1 MGVAETPASRR
12 PLNVSMLLTDSF
24 GGYGGIAKF
33 NADFVGALSLSRAT
47 DRIRILPRLRPEPT
61 PEPLPEFVVID
72 RAAAGGKVAFAG
84 RVLAHAATRSRPDL
98 VICGHINLLPFAWPL
113 ARRHGAE
120 LALVIHGIEA
130 WTPHRSPVV
139 RALARRI
146 DHLLAVSRYSRDRFL
161 DWAKPIAADATIMPN
176 CVDLDRF
183 VPVPRDPA
191 LAARYGLGAAPV
203 LLTMAR
209 LAAGERYK
217 GIDEILEAMPSL
229 LARCPDLR
237 YLVVGDGDDRGR
249 LEGKARSLDIAE
261 AVVFTGRIPEDEK
274 VAHYGLA
281 SAFVM
286 PSTGEGFGIVFIE
299 AAACGVPVI
308 GSLADGSRDALLDG
322 RLGRLIDPGRP
333 AALIEAIEAA
343 LAEGRPAERLADIR
357 HFGWDAFRARVDA
370 WCVERQTALRRP
382 A

>member
-1 MGVAETPASRR
+1 MGVTDAPPTGR
-12 PLNVSMLLTDSF
+12 PLTVSMLLTDSF

-33 NADFVGALSLSRAT
+33 NADFVGALSASRAT

-61 PEPLPEFVVID
+61 PDPLPEFVVID
-72 RAAAGGKVAFAG
+72 RAAAGGKVAFAR
-84 RVLAHAATRSRPDL
+84 RVLAHAASGSRPDL
-98 VICGHINLLPFAWPL
+98 VICGHLNLLPFGWLL

-120 LALVIHGIEA
+120 LALIIHGIEA
-130 WTPHRSPVV
+130 WAPHRSVVV

-146 DHLLAVSRYSRDRFL
+146 DHLLAVSRYSRDRFV
-161 DWAKPIAADATIMPN
+161 DWAQPQAVDATILPN

-191 LAARYGLGAAPV
+191 LAARYGLGTAPV

-217 GIDEILEAMPSL
+217 GIDEILEVLPSL
-229 LARCPDLR
+229 LGRRPDLR
-237 YLVVGDGDDRGR
+237 YLVVGDGDDRHR
-249 LEGKARSLDIAE
+249 LEAKARDLGIAGS
-261 AVVFTGRIPEDEK
+261 VVFTGRIPENEK

-281 SAFVM
+281 DAFVM

-299 AAACGVPVI
+299 AAACGLPVI

-322 RLGRLIDPGRP
+322 RLGRLIDPGQP
-333 AALIEAIEAA
+333 AALIAAIEGA
-343 LAEGRPAERLADIR
+343 LADGRPAGRLPEVA

-370 WCVERQTALRRP
+370 WCGARRAALRRV
-382 A
+382 